1 MSHYIRAAINRRA
14 IQREAIAM
22 MIGATAII
30 TGTMGLSLTINAR
43 AKAQPNWSLIMIADG
58 NAYTMDH
65 DLTADDCAGE
75 LASKRLAHG
84 GAWSC
89 EREGQNNG

>member
-1 MSHYIRAAINRRA
+1 MPHPIRATLERRA

-43 AKAQPNWSLIMIADG
+43 AKAQPNWLLIMIADG

-75 LASKRLAHG
+75 LASNRLAHG

-89 EREGQNNG
+89 EVER

>member
-1 MSHYIRAAINRRA
+1 MPHTIRAALDRRA

-22 MIGATAII
+22 MLGATAII
-30 TGTMGLSLTINAR
+30 TSTAGLSLTINAR
-43 AKAQPNWSLIMIADG
+43 AKAQPNWSLILVADG

-65 DLTADDCAGE
+65 NLTADDCAGE
-75 LASKRLAHG
+75 MASNRLAHG

-89 EREGQNNG
+89 ERGN